1 MLEQTDSVTF
11 IWQCIIWINYQNFP
25 KYETTEQGHRFSS
38 HWQSNTTIHGA
49 RDLDWESETESVVR
63 LAVINPQFDESL
75 ARAINK
81 LITAELRVDKFGFPY
96 ASGSIEPLI
105 PPEKLQLMRTRHAL
119 RKMDS
124 FGQRYRHRD
133 EQARLIC
140 QLYQES
146 VLGRLSLKL
155 QLNLQMWG
163 QRVRQR
169 LNNKRVLHK

>member
-1 MLEQTDSVTF
+1 MQSAAF
-11 IWQCIIWINYQNFP
+11 F
-25 KYETTEQGHRFSS
+25 FSAIS
-38 HWQSNTTIHGA
+38 IFGTAVLCSRG
-49 RDLDWESETESVVR
+49 LDWESETESVVR

-75 ARAINK
+75 ARAIDK

-105 PPEKLQLMRTRHAL
+105 PPEKLQLMRTRNAL
-119 RKMDS
+119 RKIDS
-124 FGQRYRHRD
+124 SGQRYRNRD

-146 VLGRLSLKL
+146 VLGRLSLKV

-163 QRVRQR
+163 QRVRQH
-169 LNNKRVLHK
+169 LNNKRVLQK